1 MLASASRQELAR
13 QINYLKTENQILR
26 SRLPKQVLV
35 TPTERRQLVKAGMG
49 QGKPRHPEFQGIC
62 TEESRNQQA
71 ARGPMMP
78 TKNCQACGIDFE
90 AKKPQTVL
98 CKDCRRVERLR
109 NEDDSDQLPEMTS
122 IDRAMSGGTTA
133 SNPGHVKVD
142 WLHTFGSW
150 PVYTMVTVLIAI
162 GVGVATTFSLLQKN
176 GRLGTAI
183 VIGVV
188 AGVATLL
195 LTWIPWSRVM
205 IYGCANPGIV
215 VDADRGLV
223 AVTTDLDCGIG
234 VPFQVIKIVKQ
245 PLHRMP
251 DGPPKNGQR
260 VGTVAGYSGDGKQG
274 HWNTFEPIVVG
285 CMTRDHKV
293 VKRVL
298 NSFSDEDWQ
307 TLKLGLKE
315 VPKPYK
321 PGQWRVLEHS
331 V

>member
-1 MLASASRQELAR
+1 
-13 QINYLKTENQILR
+13 
-26 SRLPKQVLV
+26 
-35 TPTERRQLVKAGMG
+35 
-49 QGKPRHPEFQGIC
+49 
-62 TEESRNQQA
+62 
-71 ARGPMMP
+71 MMP
-78 TKNCQACGIDFE
+78 TKNCQACGIEFE

-109 NEDDSDQLPEMTS
+109 NEDDSDQMPELTS
-122 IDRAMSGGTTA
+122 IDRVMSAGTSA

-150 PVYTMVTVLIAI
+150 PAYTTVTILAAV
-162 GVGVATTFSLLQKN
+162 GVGVGTAISALRKN
-176 GRLGTAI
+176 GRLEIAI
-183 VIGVV
+183 VIGIV
-188 AGVATLL
+188 ASVAVLL

-245 PLHRMP
+245 PLHRLH

-260 VGTVAGYSGDGKQG
+260 VGTVAGYSGDRKKG
-274 HWNTFEPIVVG
+274 HWDTFDPTVVG
-285 CMTRDHKV
+285 CMTPDRKV
-293 VKRVL
+293 IERVL
-298 NSFSDEDWQ
+298 NSFSDEDWLN
-307 TLKLGLKE
+307 LKLGLKE

>member
-1 MLASASRQELAR
+1 
-13 QINYLKTENQILR
+13 
-26 SRLPKQVLV
+26 
-35 TPTERRQLVKAGMG
+35 
-49 QGKPRHPEFQGIC
+49 
-62 TEESRNQQA
+62 
-71 ARGPMMP
+71 MP

-109 NEDDSDQLPEMTS
+109 NEDDSDQKPEITS
-122 IDRAMSGGTTA
+122 IDQVMSSGTTA
-133 SNPGHVKVD
+133 SIPGHVKVD
-142 WLHTFGSW
+142 WLQTFGSW
-150 PVYTMVTVLIAI
+150 PLYTIVTILVAI
-162 GVGVATTFSLLQKN
+162 GVGASTTFSVVQKQ
-176 GRLGTAI
+176 GRLEIAI
-183 VIGVV
+183 VIGVI
-188 AGVATLL
+188 AGVAVLL
-195 LTWIPWSRVM
+195 FTWIPWSRVM

-234 VPFQVIKIVKQ
+234 VTFQVIKIVKQ

-260 VGTVAGYSGDGKQG
+260 VGTVAGYTGDGKKG
-274 HWNTFEPIVVG
+274 HWDTFDPIVVG
-285 CMTRDHKV
+285 CTTPDPKV
-293 VKRVL
+293 IERVL
-298 NSFSDEDWQ
+298 KSFSEEDWV